1 MSTGWP
7 EIPMQTPCGKRIFPR
22 STSDLSTTMNRQG
35 AEQSE
40 LRDTGKDLPVGPCSW
55 TRRGRCSANVC
66 TAAAALH
73 NFLSRQYYRCDP
85 ASRGGVGVKTVNDD
99 SVYACVCME
108 EPRGKKRFRG
118 ALLNQTSCHK
128 FEVISFAFV
137 GFCVCVCVRGFVF

>member
-1 MSTGWP
+1 MNVDWLAGNSDANSVREAHFP
-7 EIPMQTPCGKRIFPR
+7 PR
-22 STSDLSTTMNRQG
+22 SPSDLSTTMNRQG

-40 LRDTGKDLPVGPCSW
+40 LRDIGKDLPVGPCSW

-73 NFLSRQYYRCDP
+73 NFLSRQYHRYDP

-108 EPRGKKRFRG
+108 EPRGKKKVQRSS
-118 ALLNQTSCHK
+118 T
-128 FEVISFAFV
+128 
-137 GFCVCVCVRGFVF
+137 